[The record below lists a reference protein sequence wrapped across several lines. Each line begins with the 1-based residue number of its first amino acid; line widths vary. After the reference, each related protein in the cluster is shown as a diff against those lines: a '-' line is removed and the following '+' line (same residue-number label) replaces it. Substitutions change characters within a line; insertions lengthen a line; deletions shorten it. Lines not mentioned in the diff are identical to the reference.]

1 MRLLSLGIP
10 KAGSLPDTSGAR
22 GVVLSH
28 LIGFAVVVQFLL
40 DRAITFSLPYNRLV
54 DLPIRLILVWLILD
68 RVGRVGQRKLTPWDI
83 AQLGFV
89 AAHGIASVY
98 ADLFMARDAGLI
110 NYIEWIL
117 QTIQP
122 FFYFL
127 AIREGLSRKG
137 FRPDIVINW
146 IIVTIVVACAI
157 AMLQALDLGGMRKRI
172 DDFYDQRRTE
182 AMLEGASAP
191 WQARGITAHANAMAM
206 LILVGFT
213 SLVASVGYRKLGWFE
228 LISGM
233 IFLGTLFATYSRTGI
248 VTLVTMAMGF
258 ILMLF
263 IQKKYREAFLSISVL
278 ACLLL
283 AFLVSVEVFDI
294 QRYKVFTKGVG
305 VVKNEESRGLWGWYQ
320 RQKVLRDSV
329 KLMEKYPV
337 TGVTAASGALNRQR
351 LIIHSPYTIEG
362 QLLNIYGFSVTA
374 YGMYGLAFVFGTLGI
389 CFYQLKY
396 VRSNRAFAA
405 AAFFAGLVLAVS
417 GMSENTL
424 FNMHSM
430 VVVNCIMAFGLSA
443 LQRRSDSRPD
453 PLMILKSKF
462 LRTA

>member
-10 KAGSLPDTSGAR
+10 KAGSLPDTSGSR
-22 GVVLSH
+22 GLVLSH
-28 LIGFAVVVQFLL
+28 LIGIAVMIQFLL

-54 DLPIRLILVWLILD
+54 DVPIRLILVWLIID
-68 RVGRVGQRKLTPWDI
+68 RVGRVGQRKLTAWDI

-89 AAHGIASVY
+89 GAHGVASVY
-98 ADLFMARDAGLI
+98 ADLYMARDAGLI
-110 NYIEWIL
+110 NYLEWML
-117 QTIQP
+117 QTTQP

-127 AIREGLSRKG
+127 AVREGLNRKG

-146 IIVTIVVACAI
+146 IIVTIVVACAV
-157 AMLQALDLGGMRKRI
+157 ALLQALDVGGMRRRI

-182 AMLEGASAP
+182 ASLEGASAP
-191 WQARGITAHANAMAM
+191 WQARGIAAHANAMAM
-206 LILVGFT
+206 LILVGFI

-228 LISGM
+228 LFAGM
-233 IFLGTLFATYSRTGI
+233 LFLGTLFATYSRTGI

-258 ILMLF
+258 VLLLF
-263 IQKKYREAFLSISVL
+263 IQRKYREAFISIGVL
-278 ACLLL
+278 TLLMFS
-283 AFLVSVEVFDI
+283 FLVAVEVFDI

-320 RQKVLRDSV
+320 RQKVLRESV
-329 KLMEKYPV
+329 KLMEKYPI

-351 LIIHSPYTIEG
+351 LIIKSPYTVEG
-362 QLLNIYGFSVTA
+362 LLLNIYGFSLTA
-374 YGMYGLAFVFGTLGI
+374 YGLYGLSYVCAILGI

-396 VRSNRAFAA
+396 VRSKRAFAA

-424 FNMHSM
+424 FNLHSM
-430 VVVNCIMAFGLSA
+430 VVVNCIMAFGLTA
-443 LQRRSDSRPD
+443 LQKREDSRPD
-453 PLMILKSKF
+453 PLMALKSRF